1 MKNQQKPIL
10 KKKYSYIII
19 DDDAE
24 SILKTKTIAE
34 GFSELTFLASATNYQ
49 DGLNLVLEHRPS
61 IVFLEI
67 DPAEISSNLSLAFV
81 NELYRFL
88 SLLPKIIVTTTKKE
102 LAFDAIQYN
111 VFDYVLKPAQP
122 IDLLKAILKLE
133 KAIPKTNTVEIRDE
147 IISPAL
153 PLIQKTQNIEKP
165 LILCIKSYGD
175 YRYIDAADIC
185 YFQADNNSTDIFL
198 NSGEMITAFKTLKHF
213 EAILSHPFVRIHN
226 SYIINKN
233 YIARIHNG
241 NSVCYIKNSIKKI
254 PFSKTYKSNVDLIIA
269 DFSIGNYL
277 EV

>member
-10 KKKYSYIII
+10 KKYSYIII

-24 SILKTKTIAE
+24 SILKTRTIAE

-49 DGLNLVLEHRPS
+49 DGLHLVLEHRPS
-61 IVFLEI
+61 IIFLEI
-67 DPAEISSNLSLAFV
+67 DPAEISSNLSLAFI

-102 LAFDAIQYN
+102 LAFEAIQYG
-111 VFDYVLKPAQP
+111 VFDYVLKPAQS

-133 KAIPKTNTVEIRDE
+133 KTIPEMNTVEIRNE
-147 IISPAL
+147 IISPL
-153 PLIQKTQNIEKP
+153 PLMQKLQNIEKP

-185 YFQADNNSTDIFL
+185 YLQADNNSTDIYL